1 MGGLVEASSFGGPG
15 VPATGAGLRQPAF
28 RPIFASTPAASSL
41 RAPRMRVIDL
51 DTGDTLQAANDD
63 DLERAVKDFYER
75 RGESKPDDEVS
86 RLVSTRAYDA
96 SDS

>member
-1 MGGLVEASSFGGPG
+1 M
-15 VPATGAGLRQPAF
+15 
-28 RPIFASTPAASSL
+28 
-41 RAPRMRVIDL
+41 IDL

-75 RGESKPDDEVS
+75 RGEPKPDDELS
-86 RLVSTRAYDA
+86 RLVSTRAYEA